1 MNTSYRIAATLFSRN
16 MVCLD
21 ALNKGY
27 DDVMIMMMMMMTMTA
42 VTTFTEGTH

>member
-16 MVCLD
+16 MVCLN
-21 ALNKGY
+21 AFAKGY
-27 DDVMIMMMMMMTMTA
+27 DDVMIMMTMTTV